1 MKYLKKFNESTSN
14 LYKEITSDE
23 YLDLYLNNLVTI
35 SKSNLILIRKSIPS
49 TWDINTLDEVDHKVL
64 NKERYDIIGDIEFID
79 IQTNI
84 HLYAIKPPYIGIK
97 NGRTLSITI
106 KQLSDDWFIIYSS
119 TITGSIKY
127 KCDEIDG
134 VMQYLN
140 SLK

>member
-64 NKERYDIIGDIEFID
+64 NKE
-79 IQTNI
+79 
-84 HLYAIKPPYIGIK
+84 
-97 NGRTLSITI
+97 
-106 KQLSDDWFIIYSS
+106 
-119 TITGSIKY
+119 
-127 KCDEIDG
+127 
-134 VMQYLN
+134 
-140 SLK
+140 